1 MASPTE
7 ILLQLSAT
15 QIQAMTKK
23 EMSVLLVSMIQLYGG
38 VQKQQINLDTLDG
51 IIKRLGKL
59 DNLGDNLDE
68 IKSGTD
74 SLGKNVISLTKRV
87 HQLETAKNKMCDPDI
102 YGKLEQLDQKLK
114 DSIKGINKFQAYQQR
129 FLEEMDAKS
138 RMNNLII
145 MGVPEESIESALG
158 SSDLERVLSII
169 QKTDISLHRDN
180 LWQTHRDQDLS

>member
-87 HQLETAKNKMCDPDI
+87 HQLETAKKQN
-102 YGKLEQLDQKLK
+102 
-114 DSIKGINKFQAYQQR
+114 
-129 FLEEMDAKS
+129 
-138 RMNNLII
+138 
-145 MGVPEESIESALG
+145 V
-158 SSDLERVLSII
+158 
-169 QKTDISLHRDN
+169 
-180 LWQTHRDQDLS
+180 

>member
-1 MASPTE
+1 
-7 ILLQLSAT
+7 
-15 QIQAMTKK
+15 
-23 EMSVLLVSMIQLYGG
+23 
-38 VQKQQINLDTLDG
+38 
-51 IIKRLGKL
+51 
-59 DNLGDNLDE
+59 
-68 IKSGTD
+68 
-74 SLGKNVISLTKRV
+74 
-87 HQLETAKNKMCDPDI
+87 MCDPDI

-145 MGVPEESIESALG
+145 MGVPEERIESALG

>member
-23 EMSVLLVSMIQLYGG
+23 EMSVLLFSMIQLYGG

-87 HQLETAKNKMCDPDI
+87 QQLETAKNKMCDPDI

-114 DSIKGINKFQAYQQR
+114 DSIKGINKFQAY
-129 FLEEMDAKS
+129 
-138 RMNNLII
+138 
-145 MGVPEESIESALG
+145 
-158 SSDLERVLSII
+158 
-169 QKTDISLHRDN
+169 
-180 LWQTHRDQDLS
+180 